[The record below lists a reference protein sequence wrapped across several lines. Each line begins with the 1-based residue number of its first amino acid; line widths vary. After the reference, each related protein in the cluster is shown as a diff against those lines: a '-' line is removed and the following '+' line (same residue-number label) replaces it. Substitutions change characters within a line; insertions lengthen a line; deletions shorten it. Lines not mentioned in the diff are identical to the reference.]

1 MFTIQTLDKISA
13 KGLELFPRDQ
23 YEIATEISNP
33 DAIILRSTKIHD
45 MELPPKLKAIARAG
59 AGVNNIPIDKCTKK
73 GIVVFNTPGANA
85 NAVKELVLA
94 ALLLASRKIHDG
106 ISWAQS
112 LKGNGDQV
120 PVLVEKGKSQFKG
133 PEIKGKTL
141 GVIGLGAI
149 GVMVA
154 NDALALGMNVIG
166 YDPFI
171 SINSAWELS
180 SNVAKASSLDHLLSV
195 SDYITIHVPFNE
207 NTNGMINKNTLK
219 IMKKG
224 VRILNFARGGLV
236 DNKDILEAIENG
248 KVACYVTDF
257 PEEELLGNERII
269 AIPHLGASTPE
280 SEENCALMAASQLR
294 EFLEKGNVRN
304 SVNYANCELPFSGDT
319 RIISAHDNIPNML
332 GQITTILAQN
342 NYNIAD
348 MISKNKDKTGYTIVD
363 VNGKVSPDIIEKIKA
378 VSGINMVNVID
389 ISNGKNSD

>member
-1 MFTIQTLDKISA
+1 MFTIQTLNKISA
-13 KGLELFPRDQ
+13 KGLEIFPRDQ

-33 DAIILRSTKIHD
+33 DAIILRSFKMHD

-59 AGVNNIPIDKCTKK
+59 AGVNNIPIDKCTQR

-94 ALLLASRKIHDG
+94 ALLLSSRKIHAG

-112 LKGNGDQV
+112 LKGNGSEV
-120 PVLVEKGKSQFKG
+120 SALVEKGKSQFSG

-154 NDALALGMNVIG
+154 NDALSLGMNVIG

-180 SNVAKASSLDHLLSV
+180 SNVAKASSLDHLLSI
-195 SDYITIHVPFNE
+195 SDYISIHVPFNE
-207 NTNGMINKNTLK
+207 NTSGMINKNTLK

-236 DNKDILEAIENG
+236 DNKAVLEAIENG

-257 PEEELLGNERII
+257 PEEELLGNEHII

-294 EFLEKGNVRN
+294 DFLEKGNIRN

-363 VNGKVSPDIIEKIKA
+363 INGKISKEIVEKIKA
-378 VSGINMVNVID
+378 VSRINMVNVID
-389 ISNGKNSD
+389 ISNGKN

>member
-1 MFTIQTLDKISA
+1 MFTIQTLNKIST
-13 KGLELFPRDQ
+13 KGLELFSREN

-33 DAIILRSTKIHD
+33 DAIILRSFNMHE
-45 MELPPKLKAIARAG
+45 MELLPKLKAIARAG
-59 AGVNNIPIDKCTKK
+59 AGVNNIPVDKCTKK

-85 NAVKELVLA
+85 NGVKELVLA
-94 ALLLASRKIHDG
+94 ALLLSSRKINAG

-112 LKGNGDQV
+112 LKGNGDKV
-120 PVLVEKGKSQFKG
+120 PSLVEKGKSQFIG

-154 NDALALGMNVIG
+154 NDALSLGMNVIG
-166 YDPFI
+166 FDPFI

-180 SNVAKASSLDHLLSV
+180 SEVAKAPSLEHLLST
-195 SDYITIHVPFNE
+195 SDYISIHVPFNGD
-207 NTNGMINKNTLK
+207 TKGMINKDALK
-219 IMKKG
+219 SMKNG
-224 VRILNFARGGLV
+224 VRIVNFARSGLI
-236 DNKDILEAIENG
+236 DKKDLLGAIEGG

-257 PEEELLGNERII
+257 PEEELLGNENII
-269 AIPHLGASTPE
+269 TIPHLGASTPE
-280 SEENCALMAASQLR
+280 SEDNCAIMASSQLR
-294 EFLEKGNVRN
+294 DFLEKGNVRN

-332 GQITTILAQN
+332 GQITTILAEN

-363 VNGKVSPDIIEKIKA
+363 IGGKVSNEIVKKIKD

-389 ISNGKNSD
+389 ISNS